1 MLNNTSLTT
10 YNIALQ
16 AAVCCPSFSCK
27 TYLTSEY
34 IVPNNIVLIQGNA
47 AGTSR
52 QIYSTIKS
60 KTDTVGN
67 HLGVLLLLTI

>member
-1 MLNNTSLTT
+1 MLTT
-10 YNIALQ
+10 YNVELR
-16 AAVCCPSFSCK
+16 AAVRCPSFSGN

-67 HLGVLLLLTI
+67 HLRVLLLLTSPQL